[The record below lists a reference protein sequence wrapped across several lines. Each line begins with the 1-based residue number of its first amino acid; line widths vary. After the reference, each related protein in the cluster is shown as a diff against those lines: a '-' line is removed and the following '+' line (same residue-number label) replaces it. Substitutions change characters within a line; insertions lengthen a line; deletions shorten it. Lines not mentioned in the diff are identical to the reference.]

1 VLFQRAWKPADI
13 VLITAVPQQD
23 AKPLHRYPPVH
34 VTDEALDTGVVRKIL
49 CRCLGEDEDTWDP
62 RFRPTLAGEETVPL
76 VRIDP
81 DTVVERDQTY
91 QRIG

>member
-1 VLFQRAWKPADI
+1 
-13 VLITAVPQQD
+13 
-23 AKPLHRYPPVH
+23 
-34 VTDEALDTGVVRKIL
+34 VTDEALDTGMVRKIL

-81 DTVVERDQTY
+81 NTVVGRNQTY